1 MNRLP
6 PRIVRR
12 LVIAPVAVALC
23 LSLVA
28 LSPVLLL
35 GAVVADLVA
44 GGGWRTVRVTT
55 FCVVY
60 LAFEILAIVVLF
72 LLWIGSGFGLRIR
85 SETSRAIPTGHRSP
99 GHGPGRSR
107 RIRALP
113 RRPRLHQATPSASH
127 RSPSTEGLRRTRGP
141 GRADDERPSSASWR
155 RDGSDLECI
164 TVGQS
169 AG

>member
-1 MNRLP
+1 
-6 PRIVRR
+6 IVRR

-28 LSPVLLL
+28 FSPVLLL

-85 SETSRAIPTGHRSP
+85 SERWQEAHFRFMRWWLRAINGAASALFRL
-99 GHGPGRSR
+99 
-107 RIRALP
+107 RIEIED
-113 RRPRLHQATPSASH
+113 RPKPQ
-127 RSPSTEGLRRTRGP
+127 
-141 GRADDERPSSASWR
+141 
-155 RDGSDLECI
+155 
-164 TVGQS
+164 
-169 AG
+169 